1 VTPNEAE
8 VVAAV
13 ESELRLRGRPFSRDS
28 LLCFIASCWPLV
40 LDDPDA
46 RRWADAFLEAGPA
59 AVPD

>member
-1 VTPNEAE
+1 
-8 VVAAV
+8 V

-59 AVPD
+59 MAPD